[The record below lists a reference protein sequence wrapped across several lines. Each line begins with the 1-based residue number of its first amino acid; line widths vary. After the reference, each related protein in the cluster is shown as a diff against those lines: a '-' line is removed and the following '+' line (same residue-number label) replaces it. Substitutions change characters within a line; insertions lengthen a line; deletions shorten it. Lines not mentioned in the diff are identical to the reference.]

1 MPKMFLRPYL
11 NFMLWSLKKYFL
23 FCDDIFFYFYA
34 KYLGNFST
42 IILRIVM
49 DSVKLLKVADKF
61 CCDICHYNT
70 FKKSSFDKHNQTD
83 KHKKRMNDSK
93 MVEND
98 SELVAKVA
106 NYVCDC
112 GKIYK
117 YDSGYYRHKKLCKVE
132 EKCTSLVVK
141 EDNIDKD
148 QLILMLVKQ
157 NAELIKETTDFKSMM
172 MEVIKNGT
180 GNNSH
185 NTTNS
190 HNKAFNLNLF
200 LNETCKDAMNIND
213 FVESIKL
220 QVSDLENVGEVGF
233 VEGISNIIVKNLNAL
248 DITKRPIH
256 CTDKKRETIYIKD
269 ENTWEKDESQCKMR
283 KMIKKVVSKNQRLI
297 PKFKEQNPEYNKS
310 YSKVS
315 DKYNKLIIESMGGSG
330 DNDAEK
336 EDKIIRNIVKNV
348 VVDKCL

>member
-1 MPKMFLRPYL
+1 MPKIFLRPYL
-11 NFMLWSLKKYFL
+11 NFMVWTHKNIFL
-23 FCDDIFFYFYA
+23 FCDDRFFYFWG
-34 KYLGNFST
+34 KYLGVFFCH
-42 IILRIVM
+42 LYM
-49 DSVKLLKVADKF
+49 DVF
-61 CCDICHYNT
+61 CDNIT
-70 FKKSSFDKHNQTD
+70 
-83 KHKKRMNDSK
+83 SK
-93 MVEND
+93 N
-98 SELVAKVA
+98 
-106 NYVCDC
+106 
-112 GKIYK
+112 IYK
-117 YDSGYYRHKKLCKVE
+117 YVCELCDFKCCKSGDYKRHTLTSKHKNLTVSNGVCDNKNIKHQYFCNNCKKEYNSRNGLWNHKKTCKA
-132 EKCTSLVVK
+132 
-141 EDNIDKD
+141 EDNSNSVAIKETTSDKD
-148 QLILMLVKQ
+148 QLILMLIKQ
-157 NAELIKETTDFKSMM
+157 NSALIKETSDFKNLMVEQQNMM

-180 GNNSH
+180 H
-185 NTTNS
+185 NTTHTNS

-269 ENTWEKDESQCKMR
+269 ENSWEKDESQGKMR
-283 KMIKKVVSKNQRLI
+283 RMIKKVVSKNQRLI

-336 EDKIIRNIVKNV
+336 EDKIVRNIVKNV
-348 VVDKCL
+348 LVEK

>member
-1 MPKMFLRPYL
+1 MEVFGTVIKQKL
-11 NFMLWSLKKYFL
+11 SKKYCCET
-23 FCDDIFFYFYA
+23 CDYNTDRKSNLETHLNSA
-34 KYLGNFST
+34 KH
-42 IILRIVM
+42 
-49 DSVKLLKVADKF
+49 LKEINGSKIKQTLSNNNLV
-61 CCDICHYNT
+61 CEICHKIY
-70 FKKSSFDKHNQTD
+70 QTSAGLW
-83 KHKKRMNDSK
+83 KHKTKNNCKHDNDECK
-93 MVEND
+93 KD
-98 SELVAKVA
+98 IDDL
-106 NYVCDC
+106 
-112 GKIYK
+112 KI
-117 YDSGYYRHKKLCKVE
+117 S
-132 EKCTSLVVK
+132 
-141 EDNIDKD
+141 DNEFTNKD
-148 QLILMLVKQ
+148 LIMM
-157 NAELIKETTDFKSMM
+157 LIKENSELKTIMMEQQSMM
-172 MEVIKNGT
+172 IKVLENGASN
-180 GNNSH
+180 NNSH

-256 CTDKKRETIYIKD
+256 CTDKKREIIYIKD
-269 ENTWEKDESQCKMR
+269 ENVWEKDESQCKMR

-330 DNDAEK
+330 DNDLEK
-336 EDKIIRNIVKNV
+336 EDKIMRNIVKNV
-348 VVDKCL
+348 LVNKSV

>member
-1 MPKMFLRPYL
+1 METNFPQKIL
-11 NFMLWSLKKYFL
+11 NYYCEICEIKTNNKKDYE
-23 FCDDIFFYFYA
+23 
-34 KYLGNFST
+34 
-42 IILRIVM
+42 
-49 DSVKLLKVADKF
+49 
-61 CCDICHYNT
+61 
-70 FKKSSFDKHNQTD
+70 KHLVTS
-83 KHKKRMNDSK
+83 KHKKLTIVNK
-93 MVEND
+93 ELTEKPQNNIIHELFVCENCNK
-98 SELVAKVA
+98 E
-106 NYVCDC
+106 
-112 GKIYK
+112 YK
-117 YDSGYYRHKKLCKVE
+117 SRVGLWKHKKSCICHDKSE
-132 EKCTSLVVK
+132 TNNDNNNQIKCSYDITDK
-141 EDNIDKD
+141 E
-148 QLILMLVKQ
+148 LIVMLVKQ

-172 MEVIKNGT
+172 MKVIENGT
-180 GNNSH
+180 H
-185 NTTNS
+185 NTTNTVTNS

-248 DITKRPIH
+248 DVTKRPIH
-256 CTDKKRETIYIKD
+256 CTDKKREIIYIKD

-330 DNDAEK
+330 DNDLEK
-336 EDKIIRNIVKNV
+336 ENKIIRNITKNI
-348 VVDKCL
+348 VVDKSA

>member
-1 MPKMFLRPYL
+1 MFTQKSQKSHKNFVCEKCDYITCKKTDFNKHLLTAKHL
-11 NFMLWSLKKYFL
+11 NNDIMFTNV
-23 FCDDIFFYFYA
+23 DDV
-34 KYLGNFST
+34 S
-42 IILRIVM
+42 
-49 DSVKLLKVADKF
+49 
-61 CCDICHYNT
+61 
-70 FKKSSFDKHNQTD
+70 Q
-83 KHKKRMNDSK
+83 
-93 MVEND
+93 
-98 SELVAKVA
+98 KVA
-106 NYVCDC
+106 NDEKYKCVCNKEYSHRQSLYV
-112 GKIYK
+112 
-117 YDSGYYRHKKLCKVE
+117 HKKTCSFIQDEPCTESPVEANNSNLIEYLMKENSELKNMILDVCKNMNLHN
-132 EKCTSLVVK
+132 T
-141 EDNIDKD
+141 
-148 QLILMLVKQ
+148 
-157 NAELIKETTDFKSMM
+157 
-172 MEVIKNGT
+172 
-180 GNNSH
+180 NNSH

-190 HNKAFNLNLF
+190 HNKAFNLNVF

-330 DNDAEK
+330 DNDLEK

-348 VVDKCL
+348 VVEK

>member
-1 MPKMFLRPYL
+1 MTSVFDTKNANKF
-11 NFMLWSLKKYFL
+11 
-23 FCDDIFFYFYA
+23 FCEMCDFY
-34 KYLGNFST
+34 
-42 IILRIVM
+42 
-49 DSVKLLKVADKF
+49 
-61 CCDICHYNT
+61 CC
-70 FKKSSFDKHNQTD
+70 KKSNFEKHILTRKHINTAKILTNTYKSNAENAENIDNFVCECGKEYKHRQSLYN
-83 KHKKRMNDSK
+83 HKKICN
-93 MVEND
+93 
-98 SELVAKVA
+98 
-106 NYVCDC
+106 
-112 GKIYK
+112 
-117 YDSGYYRHKKLCKVE
+117 VE
-132 EKCTSLVVK
+132 EKSTSLVVK
-141 EDNIDKD
+141 EDTTDKD

-157 NAELIKETTDFKSMM
+157 NAELVKETTDFKSMM

-180 GNNSH
+180 HNTNTI

-233 VEGISNIIVKNLNAL
+233 VEGISKIIVKNLNAL
-248 DITKRPIH
+248 HVTQRPIH
-256 CTDKKRETIYIKD
+256 CTDKKREIIYIKD
-269 ENTWEKDESQCKMR
+269 ENVWEKDESQCKIR
-283 KMIKKVVSKNQRLI
+283 KAIKKVVSKNQRLI

-336 EDKIIRNIVKNV
+336 EDKIVRNIVNATTI
-348 VVDKCL
+348 DKKFELLNS

>member
-1 MPKMFLRPYL
+1 
-11 NFMLWSLKKYFL
+11 
-23 FCDDIFFYFYA
+23 
-34 KYLGNFST
+34 
-42 IILRIVM
+42 M
-49 DSVKLLKVADKF
+49 DSKKLLKVANNY
-61 CCDICHYNT
+61 CCDICDYYT
-70 FKKSSFDKHNQTD
+70 CKKSSFDKHNLTD
-83 KHKKRMNDSK
+83 KHQHRVNDSK
-93 MVEND
+93 MVAND
-98 SELVAKVA
+98 SNLVAKVA

-117 YDSGYYRHKKLCKVE
+117 YDSGYYRHKKTCKVE
-132 EKCTSLVVK
+132 EKSTSLVVK
-141 EDNIDKD
+141 ENTTDKD

-157 NAELIKETTDFKSMM
+157 NAELIKETTDFKTMM
-172 MEVIKNGT
+172 MKVIENGT
-180 GNNSH
+180 H
-185 NTTNS
+185 NTTHTNS

-269 ENTWEKDESQCKMR
+269 ENSWEKDESQGKMR
-283 KMIKKVVSKNQRLI
+283 RMIKKVVSKNQRLI

-336 EDKIIRNIVKNV
+336 EDKIVRNIVKNV
-348 VVDKCL
+348 LVEK

>member
-1 MPKMFLRPYL
+1 METLGDVLVTKTRIKTSKLFKCEYCDYTC
-11 NFMLWSLKKYFL
+11 SKKYNL
-23 FCDDIFFYFYA
+23 ERHLTSS
-34 KYLGNFST
+34 KHSKTT
-42 IILRIVM
+42 IGEQN
-49 DSVKLLKVADKF
+49 DEQNEQNEEQHPTNKNKLNNDKF
-61 CCDICHYNT
+61 LCQICNKIYDSRNGLW
-70 FKKSSFDKHNQTD
+70 
-83 KHKKRMNDSK
+83 KHKKKGCNK
-93 MVEND
+93 TCEQEIETNKITNQ
-98 SELVAKVA
+98 LK
-106 NYVCDC
+106 CD
-112 GKIYK
+112 
-117 YDSGYYRHKKLCKVE
+117 YDI
-132 EKCTSLVVK
+132 TDK
-141 EDNIDKD
+141 E
-148 QLILMLVKQ
+148 LILMLVKQ
-157 NAELIKETTDFKSMM
+157 NAELVKETTDFKSMM

-180 GNNSH
+180 H
-185 NTTNS
+185 NTNTINNTNS

-330 DNDAEK
+330 DNDLEK
-336 EDKIIRNIVKNV
+336 EDKIIRNITKNI
-348 VVDKCL
+348 VVDKSV

>member
-1 MPKMFLRPYL
+1 MV
-11 NFMLWSLKKYFL
+11 WALKKYFL
-23 FCDDIFFYFYA
+23 FCDDKFFFFWG
-34 KYLGNFST
+34 KYLGVFFCGYNKSRMSTDKTNKNDIMYSCTFCDFNTCKKTDFTRHFATQKHKINTSATFSH
-42 IILRIVM
+42 
-49 DSVKLLKVADKF
+49 DKNENTKKYLCEF
-61 CCDICHYNT
+61 CEKSYNDRT
-70 FKKSSFDKHNQTD
+70 GLW
-83 KHKKRMNDSK
+83 KHKKT
-93 MVEND
+93 
-98 SELVAKVA
+98 
-106 NYVCDC
+106 
-112 GKIYK
+112 
-117 YDSGYYRHKKLCKVE
+117 CKAE
-132 EKCTSLVVK
+132 DTSNSVVVK
-141 EDNIDKD
+141 ENINDKD

-157 NAELIKETTDFKSMM
+157 NAELIKETTDFKTMM

-180 GNNSH
+180 TSHSH
-185 NTTNS
+185 NNTNS
-190 HNKAFNLNLF
+190 HNKAFNLQLF

-233 VEGISNIIVKNLNAL
+233 VEGISTIIVKNLNAL

-269 ENTWEKDESQCKMR
+269 ENVWEKDESQCKIR

-336 EDKIIRNIVKNV
+336 EDKIVRNIVKNV
-348 VVDKCL
+348 VVDK

>member
-1 MPKMFLRPYL
+1 MEVFGTVIKQKL
-11 NFMLWSLKKYFL
+11 SKKY
-23 FCDDIFFYFYA
+23 
-34 KYLGNFST
+34 
-42 IILRIVM
+42 
-49 DSVKLLKVADKF
+49 
-61 CCDICHYNT
+61 CCETCHYNT
-70 FKKSSFDKHNQTD
+70 DRKSNLENHLNSAKHLKEINGNKIKQTLSNNNLVCEICHKIYQTSAGLW
-83 KHKKRMNDSK
+83 KHKTKNNCKHDNDECK
-93 MVEND
+93 KD
-98 SELVAKVA
+98 IDDL
-106 NYVCDC
+106 
-112 GKIYK
+112 KI
-117 YDSGYYRHKKLCKVE
+117 S
-132 EKCTSLVVK
+132 
-141 EDNIDKD
+141 DNEFTNKD
-148 QLILMLVKQ
+148 LIMM
-157 NAELIKETTDFKSMM
+157 LIKENSELKTIMMEQQSMM
-172 MEVIKNGT
+172 IKVLENGASN
-180 GNNSH
+180 NNSH

-256 CTDKKRETIYIKD
+256 CTDKKREIIYIKD
-269 ENTWEKDESQCKMR
+269 ENVWEKDESQCKMR
-283 KMIKKVVSKNQRLI
+283 KAIKKVVSKNQRLI

-336 EDKIIRNIVKNV
+336 EDKIVRNIVKNV
-348 VVDKCL
+348 LVNKSV